1 MRTRSWIFTALW
13 GIAGVF
19 IGIDAFI
26 TASIIERQKADT
38 IEQGRG
44 QVSGAAAGAE
54 TLLNRAL
61 LGVDV
66 LLAGLDDAMPIQGQ
80 GPSST
85 WPGEEAQ
92 RLLSGVVKRNL
103 IVRDVVLVS
112 EDGAVLASALP
123 ATKRLGL
130 KLPAS
135 LLKAAFSRPTPTL
148 TMSAASDN
156 FVTAETVFFFA
167 RQFHSEGRRRTA
179 AIAIVPE
186 SQVAAAL
193 SPGGT
198 LGSLSITLERQ
209 DGQLVES
216 VPPSGLPAS
225 RRVAQQIRPESRDG
239 VARFAVGRIDGS
251 PALVAARTLLHDDL
265 VVAASLPLDLVL
277 AKWEVDRRNI
287 ASVGV
292 LLSLVVLLTA
302 AVTHW
307 YLRRLDQARRDIEE
321 SKDWLVQALASM
333 RDGLLLCDASGRIVA
348 WNDRYVEFFP
358 WVREIIRPGLD
369 YEEIL
374 RFTVEHL
381 IPAEEVD
388 KREAYFR
395 HRLEEHRR
403 GVTSSEYQVGPDLRL
418 HIAETRT
425 HAGGIVSVFRDI
437 TSTERE
443 LKQARKAAS
452 ASEEARS
459 QFVAAV
465 SRQVAQP
472 ANNVLGMTELLLRSD
487 LPTQSK
493 RYVTWARESASEI
506 LATISDLLEM
516 SRSRSG
522 VGEPTLNAFR
532 VAPVIE
538 EGLHLG
544 RTHAAPRGVGFHVR
558 GQETLPVS
566 LWGDARLIRQGV
578 GLVVQAAIES
588 MSDGAVEVLVR
599 HEPLPPNR
607 VVLAVQI
614 SGTDRGVGL
623 SGLKQALDEESARH
637 PGVMALETA
646 RKIAE
651 AMGGVVRL
659 EEGNGQGAMLLWQIV
674 VDELGPHALEGRPV
688 GAEA

>member
-1 MRTRSWIFTALW
+1 
-13 GIAGVF
+13 
-19 IGIDAFI
+19 
-26 TASIIERQKADT
+26 
-38 IEQGRG
+38 
-44 QVSGAAAGAE
+44 
-54 TLLNRAL
+54 
-61 LGVDV
+61 
-66 LLAGLDDAMPIQGQ
+66 
-80 GPSST
+80 
-85 WPGEEAQ
+85 
-92 RLLSGVVKRNL
+92 
-103 IVRDVVLVS
+103 
-112 EDGAVLASALP
+112 
-123 ATKRLGL
+123 
-130 KLPAS
+130 
-135 LLKAAFSRPTPTL
+135 
-148 TMSAASDN
+148 
-156 FVTAETVFFFA
+156 
-167 RQFHSEGRRRTA
+167 
-179 AIAIVPE
+179 
-186 SQVAAAL
+186 
-193 SPGGT
+193 
-198 LGSLSITLERQ
+198 
-209 DGQLVES
+209 VES

-239 VARFAVGRIDGS
+239 VARLAVGRIDGS

-307 YLRRLDQARRDIEE
+307 YVRRLDQARRDIEE

-493 RYVTWARESASEI
+493 RYVTWARESATEI

-588 MSDGAVEVLVR
+588 MSDGTVEVLVR

-607 VVLAVQI
+607 VVLVAQI

-623 SGLKQALDEESARH
+623 SGLKQALDEESAKH